1 MINNMMTV
9 HEAAEIF
16 GISIR
21 TLQYYDKISLLSPSA
36 VTDAGYRLYDDTTL
50 DKLRQ
55 IMLFRELEFPLK
67 EIISIMND
75 PHYDA
80 KKALEQ
86 QLELLRL
93 RREHIDDL
101 IRFAEKIQR
110 TGVDHLMT
118 KNDFSVFDKSKIDD
132 YARRAKEQWGGT
144 AEYKEF
150 EGKNT
155 ARSDKDNSDLIRRT
169 MTFFEKF
176 GELKDLDPAD
186 KEVQDL
192 VRELQKFFCEN
203 YYNCTD
209 EILLGLGKMYAGGGE
224 FTENID
230 KAGGTGTAE
239 FVHRAIEI
247 YCK

>member
-1 MINNMMTV
+1 
-9 HEAAEIF
+9 
-16 GISIR
+16 
-21 TLQYYDKISLLSPSA
+21 
-36 VTDAGYRLYDDTTL
+36 
-50 DKLRQ
+50 
-55 IMLFRELEFPLK
+55 
-67 EIISIMND
+67 
-75 PHYDA
+75 
-80 KKALEQ
+80 
-86 QLELLRL
+86 
-93 RREHIDDL
+93 
-101 IRFAEKIQR
+101 
-110 TGVDHLMT
+110 
-118 KNDFSVFDKSKIDD
+118 FDKSKIDD

>member
-9 HEAAEIF
+9 HEAAEIS

-21 TLQYYDKISLLSPSA
+21 TLQYYDKIGLLSPSA

-86 QLELLRL
+86 QLEMLRL

-110 TGVDHLMT
+110 TGVDHIMT
-118 KNDFSVFDKSKIDD
+118 KNDFSVFDKSKLDD
-132 YARRAKEQWGGT
+132 YTRRAKEQWGDT
-144 AEYKEF
+144 AEYKEY
-150 EGKNT
+150 EGKNQ
-155 ARSDKDNSDLIRRT
+155 ARSDKDNSDLIRMT
-169 MTFFEKF
+169 MAYFEKF
-176 GELKDLDPAD
+176 GELKDRDPAD